1 MDIPKFTDLELFLMS
16 GWVSYI
22 LIRTLADSVKLRL
35 YLDFKDWKIKV
46 GKAPSQ
52 PKSVFGKVS
61 RAVGGQKD
69 APNTHIHHFVFGM
82 GLMPFT
88 FIALYWRFWYGPI
101 LAGVVMALVFS
112 EVKELILMNWS
123 Q

>member
-1 MDIPKFTDLELFLMS
+1 MFLLT

-35 YLDFKDWKIKV
+35 YVDFKDWKFKV
-46 GKAPSQ
+46 GRPLQSP
-52 PKSVFGKVS
+52 PKSVFGKAS
-61 RAVGGQKD
+61 RAFGGRKD
-69 APNTHIHHFVFGM
+69 VPNTHVHHFVFGM
-82 GLMPFT
+82 VLMPVT
-88 FIALYWRFWYGPI
+88 FIALYWRFWYGPV

-112 EVKELILMNWS
+112 EIKELFLMNWS